1 MKLQDP
7 TAPFADVIVRR
18 RRERAASDAE
28 CFRFGGR
35 PPTRHP
41 RPSSGPVAV
50 VGASDW
56 ALDPS
61 RVERTLAHIGA
72 LGGLLADLGY
82 DVYAVSALPDLDA
95 RPSFVGW
102 VGGDETAA
110 ELDQLV
116 ALDAPGLAV
125 GATVDGIETWGSI
138 EPDDHPDS
146 IEFVRAALHEIRLR
160 TDGTDH
166 PKGAPDGAEIS
177 TVPSTVRPDTRAC
190 RMGQPDHDDP
200 RNSSARARSGTE
212 RDGLNGRSEDS

>member
-1 MKLQDP
+1 M
-7 TAPFADVIVRR
+7 
-18 RRERAASDAE
+18 
-28 CFRFGGR
+28 
-35 PPTRHP
+35 
-41 RPSSGPVAV
+41 
-50 VGASDW
+50 VGASNW

-61 RVERTLAHIGA
+61 RAERTLAHIGA

-110 ELDQLV
+110 EHDQLV

-138 EPDDHPDS
+138 EPDDHHDS
-146 IEFVRAALHEIRLR
+146 IEFVRAALHEIRHR

-166 PKGAPDGAEIS
+166 PKSAPDGAEIS
-177 TVPSTVRPDTRAC
+177 TASSTVRPDTRAYG
-190 RMGQPDHDDP
+190 MGQPDYDDP
-200 RNSSARARSGTE
+200 RNSSAGARSGTK
-212 RDGLNGRSEDS
+212 RDGPTHNPKVAGSNPAPVSSCGWASTGSGGLLPAVLPTFYRRVGAR